1 MRVKN
6 IAFWRWNRDVVDG
19 QRLTDLAVTDVVA
32 VDEVESE
39 VRERRSDRQDNNG
52 RLNLN
57 NQKESIN
64 LTMTR
69 KSYIVGFITV
79 VNLHSSTYA

>member
-57 NQKESIN
+57 NQKEESIN

-69 KSYIVGFITV
+69 RKK
-79 VNLHSSTYA
+79 LHCRIHYGR